1 MATVMSDKERFI
13 VASPTA
19 APRGMLAPD
28 AFARHA
34 ARGLWAGGLV
44 MLLGSFIDLAVLW
57 GLQFQ
62 PNPQWEFV
70 ATMNTLEGYI
80 RFAIGIAFIYA
91 GLYVG
96 RSTSLWKYRTVAAFT
111 LLLGIAAALL
121 GLVLLNDYY
130 ALSRLTQDQTQA
142 MGALV
147 TSVTK
152 GVMLSGLFTV
162 VFVPL
167 GIMGLRKPRIG

>member
-1 MATVMSDKERFI
+1 MATVMSEKERFI
-13 VASPTA
+13 VAGPESASRPA
-19 APRGMLAPD
+19 FAPD
-28 AFARHA
+28 AFAQHA
-34 ARGLWAGGLV
+34 ARGLWAGGILMLV
-44 MLLGSFIDLAVLW
+44 GSFVDLAVLW

-80 RFAIGIAFIYA
+80 RFAIGISFIYGA
-91 GLYVG
+91 LYLG
-96 RSTSLWKYRTVAAFT
+96 RSSSLWKYRTVAAFT
-111 LLLGIAAALL
+111 LLLGITAGLL
-121 GLVLLNDYY
+121 GLVLLNDYF
-130 ALSRLTQDQTQA
+130 ALARLTQDQTQA

-152 GVMLSGLFTV
+152 GVMLSGLFAC